1 MEKRKFVL
9 SVCVAAAVSVW
20 TVSAAF
26 AAGLGVVDFAY
37 LERQHPQFSQGAA
50 TYQANIQ
57 KYRSE
62 FIATEKSKTDVQKR
76 QMIDSYN
83 SKLDKERV
91 DLFGPIDQ
99 DVLKLVKEV
108 SLAKK
113 LDYVVAKGAVI
124 IGQQTVDITEEVAAK
139 VRQLKK

>member
-9 SVCVAAAVSVW
+9 SVCIAAAVSVW

-37 LERQHPQFSQGAA
+37 LERQHPNFSQGAA
-50 TYQANIQ
+50 AYEANIQ

-62 FIATEKSKTDVQKR
+62 YIEAGKSKTDVQKR

-83 SKLDKERV
+83 GKLDKERI
-91 DLFGPIDQ
+91 DLFKPIDL
-99 DVLKLVKEV
+99 DILKLIKET
-108 SLAKK
+108 SEAKK

-124 IGQQTVDITEEVAAK
+124 IGQQTADITEEVAAK